1 MWPLDLSK
9 GLVSVKEYFDSDKKK
24 CFNAADYD
32 SKANKFCCFHLY
44 KLIENSTFGDQMISI
59 LWNGFIFSIKHDLA
73 RSGFQFWLKIGD
85 KGEKISRKKLA
96 RRQPRQF
103 LDALASLKTMLDI
116 K

>member
-44 KLIENSTFGDQMISI
+44 KLFENPTFGDQMISI
-59 LWNGFIFSIKHDLA
+59 LWNGVILYLEYPIKCKKVPKGREQNNNRFSI
-73 RSGFQFWLKIGD
+73 FFI
-85 KGEKISRKKLA
+85 
-96 RRQPRQF
+96 PTRQF
-103 LDALASLKTMLDI
+103 FSCALNHPSQI
-116 K
+116 FYF

>member
-44 KLIENSTFGDQMISI
+44 KLIENPTFGDQMISI
-59 LWNGFIFSIKHDLA
+59 LWNGVILYLEYPIKC
-73 RSGFQFWLKIGD
+73 
-85 KGEKISRKKLA
+85 KKSA
-96 RRQPRQF
+96 QRP
-103 LDALASLKTMLDI
+103 
-116 K
+116 